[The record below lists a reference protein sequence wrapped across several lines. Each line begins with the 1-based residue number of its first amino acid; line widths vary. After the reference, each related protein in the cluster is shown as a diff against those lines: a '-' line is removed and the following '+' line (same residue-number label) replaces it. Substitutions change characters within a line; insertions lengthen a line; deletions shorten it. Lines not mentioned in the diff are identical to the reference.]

1 MRISNSL
8 RWLVVVAGAAML
20 LAVAAACGAET
31 VEVPGETVVVEK
43 VVTETVEVPGET
55 VVVEKEVI
63 KTVEVPGETVTK
75 EVVKEV
81 MVPGETVVVEKV
93 ITETVEVPGETV
105 TVEVVKEVMV
115 PGETVVVEKEVVKT
129 VEVPGQTVVVEKV
142 VTETVEVPGETVVVE
157 KVVTQ
162 TVEVPGQT
170 VIVEKEVVKTV
181 EVPGPERVVVKEVP
195 GKKYVTDHTTGR
207 VVSAPEYGGTLTWA
221 AAVFEGNPD
230 PWWAGGNA
238 PNFISGVNE
247 KLAHANWG
255 ISRDKWNGRQYA
267 NWVPGGIKGA
277 LAESWS
283 QPDDTTL
290 IFNIRK
296 GVYWDNKAPVNGR
309 ELDAYDIEWNYH
321 RLLGL
326 GDFTE
331 DGPTAH
337 KGGVTLGLIIES
349 VTATDKWTVEFK
361 LPRPQFYSLGNSLRN
376 YYFALPREVIEK
388 YGDYKDWR
396 NVVGTGPLRLTEV
409 VEGSSITWE
418 KNPNYWGY
426 DEKFPQNRLPY
437 IDEYRSLHI
446 PDLSTRLAGLRT
458 GKIDMMGTTGNANI
472 YSIDDIVSL
481 QKTNPEIDVWPS
493 YAEGN
498 PSFLFNQS
506 LPLTQDPIV
515 RQAMQ
520 MSVDR
525 DTIAATFFKGWATY
539 QPYGLMRQSGLPGWY
554 WPYEDWPEDVKMG
567 HMYDP
572 AGAEALLDEAGYT
585 RGADGY
591 RFKVSFLL
599 SSRYDP
605 SYTEILM
612 GYFQAIGI
620 DSEIVVLPS
629 MGAALRGETAEWHL
643 LSGPYGWDVGSPVWL
658 TTVSQ
663 NFGWDAGEPR
673 LNASSWTKAKDPR
686 MDALHLA
693 ALETV
698 DAEELKS
705 IFRQADEITVREHW
719 GLGALFAPRFS
730 VSQPWVRSF
739 SGESHL
745 GEAERNTVQARL
757 WIDSE
762 LKKAMGR

>member
-1 MRISNSL
+1 MPKTLGMGKEHLNSDEGGRTMSKTL
-8 RWLVVVAGAAML
+8 GMRWLVVAAGAAML
-20 LAVAAACGAET
+20 LVLGAACTKEI
-31 VEVPGETVVVEK
+31 
-43 VVTETVEVPGET
+43 EVPGET
-55 VVVEKEVI
+55 VVVEKEVVKI
-63 KTVEVPGETVTK
+63 VEVPGETVIKEVPGETIIKEVMVPGETITVTK
-75 EVVKEV
+75 EVIKEV

-93 ITETVEVPGETV
+93 VVKEVEIPGETITV
-105 TVEVVKEVMV
+105 TKEVIKEVMV
-115 PGETVVVEKEVVKT
+115 PGETVVVTKEVIKT
-129 VEVPGQTVVVEKV
+129 
-142 VTETVEVPGETVVVE
+142 
-157 KVVTQ
+157 
-162 TVEVPGQT
+162 
-170 VIVEKEVVKTV
+170 
-181 EVPGPERVVVKEVP
+181 VPGPERVVVKEVP
-195 GKKYVTDHTTGR
+195 QGYVTDPTTGK
-207 VVSAPEYGGTLTWA
+207 VMSAPEYGGTLTWA

-247 KLAHANWG
+247 KLTHANWG

-331 DGPTAH
+331 VGPTAH

-376 YYFALPREVIEK
+376 YFFALPREVIEN

-498 PSFLFNQS
+498 PTFLFNQS

-515 RQAMQ
+515 RQAME

-539 QPYGLMRQSGLPGWY
+539 EPYGLMRQSGLPGWY

-567 HMYDP
+567 YMYDP

-585 RGADGY
+585 IQDDGY

-599 SSRYDP
+599 NKRYDP
-605 SYTEILM
+605 SYTEILT

-629 MGAALRGETAEWHL
+629 MGAALRGEAEWHL
-643 LSGPYGWDVGSPVWL
+643 ISGPYGWDVGSPVWL

-673 LNASSWTKAKDPR
+673 LNATSWTKAKDPR

-762 LKKAMGR
+762 MKKAMGR